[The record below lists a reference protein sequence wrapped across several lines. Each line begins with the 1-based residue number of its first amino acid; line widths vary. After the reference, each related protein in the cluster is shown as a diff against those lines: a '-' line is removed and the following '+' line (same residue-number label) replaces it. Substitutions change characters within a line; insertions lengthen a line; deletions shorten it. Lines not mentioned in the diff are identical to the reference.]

1 MTVRTLS
8 LTICLL
14 LTLSSLS
21 QPNYLK
27 GQVRD
32 DKGNGLSNLRLDLQS
47 VKASFLSGSEGYFGI
62 TTSRQF
68 DTLIVYYSS
77 KDTVKA
83 VVNTQEFNTVII
95 KSDKLQ
101 SAKPAKKLA
110 SLALNATQSASRQSY
125 FANET
130 YSTTIENPFFTT
142 DLYSVAQLS
151 LSYNRASYSNVR
163 RFLNMND
170 VVPADA
176 VRLDE
181 MLNYFAWN
189 YKEPE
194 AGETFRMESRLG
206 DCPWN
211 KSHQLLFL
219 NVYSKKLDL
228 EKLPPSHLVF
238 LIDVSGSMNLPNR
251 LPLLKSAFRV
261 LVNNLRAKDTVSLVA
276 YGGNTRVLLNAIS
289 GEEKEQI
296 TNVID
301 SLQPAGNTPG
311 ESGIKLAYSLAKLHF
326 IRGGNNRVII
336 ATDGDFNV
344 GIRSDEEL
352 EQLISQQKESGI
364 YLTCLGVGMGDYK
377 DSKIQVLAQKGNGNF
392 AYLDSYAEAEKV
404 LFKEFF
410 QTLYTVA
417 DEAAMKVKF
426 DPRIVKEYRL
436 IGYDNRLS
444 SLRDKTS
451 TIQGGEIGAGNSLLI
466 AFEIVPAAPVS
477 GDTLAAIAIDY
488 TSKEGNASIFR
499 GSVPNRKFAFA
510 DMEDSYRLAS
520 SIIMFGMKVK
530 KTPLA
535 KNIKWDFIFNTA
547 KAAAH
552 PNNYIEQEFLQL
564 IHQAKIVYKKEKKFR
579 LFGWGG

>member
-1 MTVRTLS
+1 VRTLW

-14 LTLSSLS
+14 LTISSLS
-21 QPNYLK
+21 QSNYLK
-27 GQVRD
+27 GQIRD

-62 TTSRQF
+62 TTSKQF
-68 DTLIVYYSS
+68 DTLIVYYSN
-77 KDTVKA
+77 KDTVKTA
-83 VVNTQEFNTVII
+83 VNTLEFNTVVI
-95 KSDKLQ
+95 KSEKLQ
-101 SAKPAKKLA
+101 NAKPAKKLS
-110 SLALNATQSASRQSY
+110 SLALNTGQASSRQSY

-130 YSTTIENPFFTT
+130 YSTTIENPFFPA
-142 DLYSVAQLS
+142 DQYSVAQLS

-181 MLNYFAWN
+181 MLNYFSWN

-194 AGETFRMESRLG
+194 NGETFRMDSRVG
-206 DCPWN
+206 ACPWN
-211 KSHQLLFL
+211 KERQLLFL

-276 YGGNTRVLLNAIS
+276 YGGSTRILLNAIS

-311 ESGIKLAYSLAKLHF
+311 ESGIRLAYRLAKLHF
-326 IRGGNNRVII
+326 IKGGNNRVII

-344 GIRSDEEL
+344 GIRSDDEL
-352 EQLISQQKESGI
+352 EQLIAQQKESGI

-404 LFKEFF
+404 LFREFF

-417 DEAAMKVKF
+417 DEVAMKVRFNTK
-426 DPRIVKEYRL
+426 DVKEYRL

-466 AFEIVPAAPVS
+466 VFEFTPKPLTPT
-477 GDTLAAIAIDY
+477 DTLAVVSLDY
-488 TSKEGNASIFR
+488 LDKSGQQNNFSHTVINNKINFPEL
-499 GSVPNRKFAFA
+499 
-510 DMEDSYRLAS
+510 EESYRLAS

-547 KAAAH
+547 KAAVH

-564 IHQAKIVYKKEKKFR
+564 IHQGKMVYKKEKKFR